1 METNKAITM
10 NTIKTAQRVG
20 STTLMFSKAT
30 SLQTSF
36 RLVLRSELNSN
47 KDLFIN
53 QSTGKA
59 VERDSIRRKF
69 F

>member
-1 METNKAITM
+1 METNKS
-10 NTIKTAQRVG
+10 AQRVG

-36 RLVLRSELNSN
+36 RLIARSELNPN

-53 QSTGKA
+53 QSINQSTSK
-59 VERDSIRRKF
+59 VVDRDSIRRKF

>member
-1 METNKAITM
+1 MKTLNETKRIG
-10 NTIKTAQRVG
+10 NTA
-20 STTLMFSKAT
+20 LMFSKAT
-30 SLQTSF
+30 SLQTTF
-36 RLVLRSELNSN
+36 RLVLRSELNRN

-53 QSTGKA
+53 QTTGNA